1 MKRKLSVEKKKSLQ
15 GLLFLLPFIIGFI
28 LFFSYPII
36 QSLRYSFS
44 EMQFRGVIKDMV
56 FGTLENYQR
65 AFLLDVEFVPT
76 LIQTFLNTI
85 INTPLITIFSL
96 ILAII
101 LNKKILLKGFF
112 RGIFFLPFIL
122 GTGFVMQLLLGL
134 GSSQHDVDFFR
145 GIALTADLERLFG
158 PAVSLFINDVLRRI
172 VIIFWKSGLQ
182 ILLFLAGLQS
192 IPPSLFESAK
202 VDGANEWV
210 YFWKI
215 TIPIISPVILV
226 IIIYTIVASFSDI
239 TNPLLTYILEIGF
252 NRLEYT
258 YAAAMSWVYLF
269 IILIIIGVI
278 IKSIDR
284 FIYKTDKA

>member
-1 MKRKLSVEKKKSLQ
+1 MKKRWSYEKRKSIQ
-15 GLLFLLPFIIGFI
+15 GLLFLLPFIIGFV
-28 LFFSYPII
+28 LFFSYPMF
-36 QSLRYSFS
+36 QSLIYSFS
-44 EMQFRGVIKDMV
+44 EMQHRGVIKGMI

-76 LIQTFLNTI
+76 LIQTIINTA

-101 LNKKILLKGFF
+101 LNKNMLLKGFF

-134 GSSQHDVDFFR
+134 GTSQHDVDFFR
-145 GIALTADLERLFG
+145 GIVLTPDLERLFG
-158 PAVSLFINDVLRRI
+158 PANSLFINDVLRRI
-172 VIIFWKSGLQ
+172 VIVFWKSGLQ

-192 IPPSLFESAK
+192 IPSSLFESAK

-215 TIPIISPVILV
+215 TIPMLSPVILV
-226 IIIYTIVASFSDI
+226 IVIYTIVASFNDI
-239 TNPLLTYILEIGF
+239 TNPLLIYILEIGF

-269 IILIIIGVI
+269 IALIIIGVV
-278 IKSIDR
+278 IKSMDR
-284 FIYKTDKA
+284 YIYKTDKA